1 MAKEKMRLDRLLAN
15 MGVGTRREVKKI
27 LKECRVAVDGVVTTD
42 PGISVD
48 PGIQRIKVDGT
59 PIVYQQYVYLM
70 LHKPAGVLSATEDD
84 RDPTVVDLVAEEYGF
99 YQPFPVGRLDK
110 DTEGL
115 IFLTNDGTLAHGLTS
130 PRNHVPKVYYVEV
143 DGPLISSDIDAV
155 KTGID
160 LDDFTTMPG
169 HLEILTSGERS
180 SAHLTIY
187 EGKFHQVKR
196 MMAALGKHVTYLK
209 RLSIGSLQLDPQ
221 LKTGEYRALTEQE
234 LAALRSEICKR

>member
-59 PIVYQQYVYLM
+59 PIVYQQYVYF
-70 LHKPAGVLSATEDD
+70 
-84 RDPTVVDLVAEEYGF
+84 VDLVAEEYGF